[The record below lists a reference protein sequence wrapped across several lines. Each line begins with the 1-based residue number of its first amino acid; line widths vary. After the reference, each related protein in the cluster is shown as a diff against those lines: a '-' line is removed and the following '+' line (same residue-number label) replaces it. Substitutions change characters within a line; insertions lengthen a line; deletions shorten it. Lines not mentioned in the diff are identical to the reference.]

1 MITII
6 DYGLGNIRSL
16 MNWFK
21 RESLEV
27 VLSRDPEVIASSDLL
42 ILPGVGAY
50 GDAMKMLKAY
60 GLDDIIIKEVQKGKP
75 LVGICLG
82 MQLLYDAS
90 YEGGYKNGLGLI
102 TGDIKPFKTT
112 NVKVPHMGWNSLNSS
127 KETLDQTYVY
137 FVHSFYAESSGEEV
151 IAYAEYD
158 VKVPGVVK
166 KDNILGFQFHPEK
179 SGDAGKPMMDMIKEL
194 LDDNISS
201 D

>member
-21 RESLEV
+21 REALEV
-27 VLSRDPEVIASSDLL
+27 VLSRDPEVIASSEML

-50 GDAMKMLKAY
+50 GDAMEMLKTY
-60 GLDDIIIKEVQKGKP
+60 GLDDILVNEGKKGKP

-90 YEGGYKNGLGLI
+90 YEGGYKKGLGLI
-102 TGDIKPFKTT
+102 SGDIKPFETT
-112 NVKVPHMGWNSLNSS
+112 KVKVPHMGWNTLQSENVSLN
-127 KETLDQTYVY
+127 QTYVY
-137 FVHSFYAESSGEEV
+137 FIHSFYAESSGEEV
-151 IAYAEYD
+151 IAYADYD
-158 VKVPGVVK
+158 VKVPGIVK
-166 KDNILGFQFHPEK
+166 KNNILGFQFHPEK
-179 SGDAGKPMMDMIKEL
+179 SGDAGKLMMDMIKEL

-201 D
+201 N

>member
-21 RESLEV
+21 REALEV
-27 VLSRDPEVIASSDLL
+27 VLSRDPGVIASSEML

-50 GDAMKMLKAY
+50 GDAMKMLKTY
-60 GLDDIIIKEVQKGKP
+60 GLDDIIRKEAQEGKP

-90 YEGGYKNGLGLI
+90 YEGGYKKGLGLLL
-102 TGDIKPFKTT
+102 GDIKPFKTT
-112 NVKVPHMGWNSLNSS
+112 NVKVPHMGWNNLLSTKESLN
-127 KETLDQTYVY
+127 QTYVY
-137 FVHSFYAESSGEEV
+137 FVHSFYAESGGEEV

-158 VKVPGVVK
+158 VKVPSVVK

-179 SGDAGKPMMDMIKEL
+179 SGDAGKLMMDMIKEL

-201 D
+201 N

>member
-16 MNWFK
+16 VNWFK

-50 GDAMKMLKAY
+50 GDAMKMLKVY

-90 YEGGYKNGLGLI
+90 YEGGYKKGLGLI
-102 TGDIKPFKTT
+102 PGDIKPFKTT
-112 NVKVPHMGWNSLNSS
+112 NVKVPHMGWNSLNST
-127 KETLDQTYVY
+127 KKDLDQIYVY

-179 SGDAGKPMMDMIKEL
+179 SGDAGMVMMDMIKEL

-201 D
+201 N

>member
-21 RESLEV
+21 REALEV
-27 VLSRDPEVIASSDLL
+27 VLSRDPEVIASSEML

-60 GLDDIIIKEVQKGKP
+60 GLDDIIIKEAKKGKP

-90 YEGGYKNGLGLI
+90 YEGGYQKGLGLI
-102 TGDIKPFKTT
+102 PGDIKPFKTA
-112 NVKVPHMGWNSLNSS
+112 NVKVPHMGWNNLNST
-127 KETLDQTYVY
+127 KETLDQTFVY
-137 FVHSFYAESSGEEV
+137 FIHSFYAESSGEEV
-151 IAYAEYD
+151 VAYTEYD

-201 D
+201 N